1 MNHAAF
7 MQLSEYILS
16 AHHQS
21 VHLYLLDEFV
31 VCDIIKRSEKYWIRV
46 IPLVDSGL
54 EESTILLLLDMSI
67 KVAVLQSGDQIIAEM
82 KEIVSEDRPIAYL
95 FKQPHKLIVNSPVYL
110 TEEKDPQT
118 SVEITL
124 AKWIIVSDEDD
135 VPVAV
140 NQVVALVE
148 PIDSVKKMY
157 EEKVNGSDY

>member
-1 MNHAAF
+1 
-7 MQLSEYILS
+7 
-16 AHHQS
+16 
-21 VHLYLLDEFV
+21 
-31 VCDIIKRSEKYWIRV
+31 
-46 IPLVDSGL
+46 
-54 EESTILLLLDMSI
+54 MSI
-67 KVAVLQSGDQIIAEM
+67 KVAVLQSGDQIIAKM

-110 TEEKDPQT
+110 TEEKNPQT

-135 VPVAV
+135 VPVSV